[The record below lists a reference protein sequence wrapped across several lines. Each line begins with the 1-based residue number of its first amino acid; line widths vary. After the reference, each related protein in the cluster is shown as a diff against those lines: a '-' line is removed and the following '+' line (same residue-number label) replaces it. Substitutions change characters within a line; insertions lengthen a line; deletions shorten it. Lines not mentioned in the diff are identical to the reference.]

1 MAKYQLYIQIDEN
14 NYIIQ
19 AQFFNK
25 VQKVPWILVTSEKE
39 ITEQTTHG
47 CKWQDGVFI
56 LDETKWNEYL
66 NLKAQWAA
74 EEALRAEQEA
84 LNAPASKAD
93 LEGVKNLK
101 KEEIIDE
108 YTLQLVQEGVIA

>member
-1 MAKYQLYIQIDEN
+1 MKYQLYIKIDEN
-14 NYIIQ
+14 SYITQ

-25 VQKVPWILVTSEKE
+25 TQKAPWILVTSEKE

-47 CKWQDGVFI
+47 CQWIEEKFVLDEVKWQ
-56 LDETKWNEYL
+56 EYL
-66 NLKAQWAA
+66 DLKAQQAA
-74 EEALRAEQEA
+74 EEAARAEQEA
-84 LNAPASKAD
+84 SNAPASKAD
-93 LEGVKNLK
+93 LEAVKNLK